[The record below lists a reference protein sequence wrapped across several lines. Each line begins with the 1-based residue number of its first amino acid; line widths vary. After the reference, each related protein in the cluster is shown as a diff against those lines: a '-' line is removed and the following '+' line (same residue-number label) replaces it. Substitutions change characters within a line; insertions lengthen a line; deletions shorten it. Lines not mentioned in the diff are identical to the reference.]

1 MKSMLK
7 GLRGEFKKI
16 VWPNPKQLIN
26 KTITVLVVVTICA
39 VIVSLLDTAFVA
51 GVKEFSQFI
60 SGK

>member
-26 KTITVLVVVTICA
+26 KTITVLVVVAICA